1 MSSPSTKTAGQD
13 RHPDGDKVN
22 MAPTPCPGDGAD
34 ASADDPSVTVCGGA
48 AAAAGAGVGAG
59 AGAAALSCEARTRIA
74 DAVATVSPSLGT
86 APCAAGPAMYG
97 GASTSASAGDE
108 RDSKPFVVLMAGEHW
123 MLETGQRMLGSNHCS
138 LVPVATAYAQ
148 LVDVV
153 GRENIGEPTVARLA
167 LAIL

>member
-34 ASADDPSVTVCGGA
+34 ASADDPSVTVCAGA
-48 AAAAGAGVGAG
+48 AAGAGAGVGAG

-86 APCAAGPAMYG
+86 APCATGPAMYG

-153 GRENIGEPTVARLA
+153 GRENIGEPTVARLV
-167 LAIL
+167 LAML